1 MAGLEFERVMVMGE
15 YVFCNITELASPV
28 GIFTVK
34 YQEKRIPFSIKK
46 NNFDIPVEVYDSEN
60 RNVVAMLQTETNY
73 ALIIDFSN
81 LEIGIT
87 YKISFSCGN
96 LKRFDSDE
104 HTEALTTTI
113 NGYSVGIGMY
123 NPNDDEEIEQS
134 ICYSKQRG
142 FYTQKMII
150 EPPSYDETKFRG
162 YTIKQAEDKTGY
174 YFKVLDN
181 TLDKITFLV
190 AWIENKSL
198 SANKYEDALSF
209 WLT

>member
-1 MAGLEFERVMVMGE
+1 MVMGE
-15 YVFCNITELASPV
+15 YNFCNITELASPV

-34 YQEKRIPFSIKK
+34 YKEKRIPFSIKK

-73 ALIIDFSN
+73 ALIIDFSD
-81 LEIGIT
+81 LEIGIN
-87 YKISFSCGN
+87 YKISFSGGN
-96 LKRFDSDE
+96 LKRFASDE
-104 HTEALTTTI
+104 HTEAITTTI

-134 ICYSKQRG
+134 ICYSKQMG

-181 TLDKITFLV
+181 TLDQITFLV
-190 AWIENKSL
+190 AWIENKGL